1 MVLKD
6 SFTGTAVRCRACG
19 RLVPLEEEEAEQ
31 TTIPAIPSA
40 RQKAKRRGQSK
51 PWYMPV
57 GFTAAGVLAAIALL
71 AIVASRAINR
81 DNAAQEGQVVQQAL
95 PTNSQQTPGLS
106 GFDGSREPSR
116 SRPSSNNADASR
128 DSAEQRARDFAA
140 ETEAKI
146 DAGRAR
152 IENDIKIMKRKGG
165 TDEDADEESSHAA
178 AGVAQLADLIE
189 DVERCVVRLD
199 AESVQGKICGSGFV
213 VDGSGTIITNYH
225 VVEQVKTM
233 SARFNDKS
241 ELKIEG
247 FKFLV
252 PEKDLAVLQTAPPKR
267 PLPFLRLAKKI
278 PRKGEKVVAFGSPL
292 GLSFSAS
299 EGIIS
304 GIRPAKELAD
314 LGLEVSG
321 TWIQMTTQI
330 SPGNSGGPLVT
341 THGEVAG
348 INTMTLTAGQNL
360 NFAISCEDARLALDK
375 SKGQTVT
382 ALSPDKLPLAPGKQ
396 RGRPALEGD
405 LESAEDVHLAKSDLT
420 PAEVSKFKSLSQKVW
435 FGIRWVDV
443 ADFNVQ
449 ATRGLPSRNGVVVT
463 EVAYHS
469 PAYRAGIKVGD
480 VVRNINGKSAAQSS
494 VVEELIDAFEPGQS
508 VAISLMR
515 PDSPGRY
522 SKKDFTVK
530 VEGMLSEKLVKH
542 VASTEIPIE
551 VRDFLKRHLMRYY
564 AALATAV
571 RDAGLPASRR
581 SRTSTAATTG
591 LSVKELR
598 NTSPFDP
605 LFLPAYGPD
614 VPVHVGNIGN
624 LRRVPVL
631 AVVSKKMVVA
641 QINRGVIALLAD
653 TANLV
658 DGELVDLGTAQII
671 GTVAIEIPNSGGRFV
686 KIFVARPIAVE
697 KYFPEVDLPD
707 DDEA

>member
-1 MVLKD
+1 MTLKD

-19 RLVPLEEEEAEQ
+19 RLIPLDEEEPEQ
-31 TTIPAIPSA
+31 ITIPAIPSA
-40 RQKAKRRGQSK
+40 RQKPKRRGRSK

-57 GFTAAGVLAAIALL
+57 GFTAAGVLAAVALL
-71 AIVASRAINR
+71 ASVASRTMNR
-81 DNAAQEGQVVQQAL
+81 NNAAQEGQVVQQAL
-95 PTNSQQTPGLS
+95 PTNQPQVQGAPATGNPRSAVGGHPG
-106 GFDGSREPSR
+106 GGDTEEPSDL
-116 SRPSSNNADASR
+116 ADG
-128 DSAEQRARDFAA
+128 
-140 ETEAKI
+140 
-146 DAGRAR
+146 GRKAP
-152 IENDIKIMKRKGG
+152 DVTLMKRAAGG
-165 TDEDADEESSHAA
+165 DEDEESSHAA

-199 AESVQGKICGSGFV
+199 AESAQGKICGSGFV
-213 VDGSGTIITNYH
+213 VDESGTIITNYH

-241 ELKIEG
+241 MLNIEG
-247 FKFLV
+247 FKYLV

-267 PLPFLRLAKKI
+267 QLPFLRLAKKI

-304 GIRPAKELAD
+304 GIRPAKELVD

-341 THGEVAG
+341 RRGDVAG
-348 INTMTLTAGQNL
+348 VNTMTLTAGQNL

-375 SKGQTVT
+375 AKGQTVT
-382 ALSPDKLPLAPGKQ
+382 ALSPDKLPPAPGKQ

-405 LESAEDVHLAKSDLT
+405 LESAEDVHLAKSDLSPT
-420 PAEVSKFKSLSQKVW
+420 EVSKFKSLSQRVW

-443 ADFNVQ
+443 ADFD
-449 ATRGLPSRNGVVVT
+449 ARMTRGLPSRTGVVVT

-508 VAISLMR
+508 VAVSLMR

-522 SKKDFTVK
+522 SKKDLTVK
-530 VEGMLSEKLVKH
+530 VEGMLAEKIVKH
-542 VASTEIPIE
+542 VANTEIPIE

-571 RDAGLPASRR
+571 RDAGLPAVRR
-581 SRTSTAATTG
+581 SRTSTAAATG

-641 QINRGVIALLAD
+641 QINRGLIALLAD
-653 TANLV
+653 TANMV

-686 KIFVARPIAVE
+686 KIFVARLIAVE